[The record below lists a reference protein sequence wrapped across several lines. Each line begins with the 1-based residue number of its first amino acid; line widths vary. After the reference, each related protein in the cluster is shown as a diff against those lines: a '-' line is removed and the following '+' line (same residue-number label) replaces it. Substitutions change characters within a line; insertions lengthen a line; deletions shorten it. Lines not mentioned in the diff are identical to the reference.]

1 MPPPRTTTEGRTGA
15 SCPASRLEPRAANLM
30 SLDTLLLNLLACPI
44 DKQALLYLAEYDV
57 LYNPRLRRSY
67 QIRDGIPVM
76 LADQG
81 ETVTDE
87 QHRKLLGCA
96 AAGGAVATLQVP
108 LSSLLGDGSGEDAA

>member
-1 MPPPRTTTEGRTGA
+1 
-15 SCPASRLEPRAANLM
+15 
-30 SLDTLLLNLLACPI
+30 
-44 DKQALLYLAEYDV
+44 
-57 LYNPRLRRSY
+57 
-67 QIRDGIPVM
+67 M

-108 LSSLLGDGSGEDAA
+108 LSSLLSDGSGEDAA